1 MELSKE
7 MMEGEKWNYFV
18 LQLSFFGWLLLCAF
32 TLGIGGF
39 FLEPYM
45 QATYAEFYAAMRSK
59 ALATG
64 MSTTDELGGFV
75 RHDTF

>member
-1 MELSKE
+1 MI
-7 MMEGEKWNYFV
+7 
-18 LQLSFFGWLLLCAF
+18 LCAF
-32 TLGIGGF
+32 TFGIGGF

-59 ALATG
+59 ALAAG
-64 MSTTDELGGFV
+64 MTTTDELGGFV